1 MVIAG
6 FLGSGKTTLLNHLL
20 RNRAGVRIGA
30 VVNDFG
36 GIEVDAMALAGQVD
50 SMVSLGD
57 GCLCCAVDTE
67 DLDEV
72 LAKLANPS
80 VGIDLIVIEASGL
93 AEPETLIRMVLAS
106 ADERIVYG
114 GLVEVVDAAEFD
126 DTRARHPELARHVR
140 AADLVVLNKTDR
152 VGEEREHALLGELA
166 VLSPGTPVL
175 RAEHGRIDP
184 ELFFDREPVGG
195 EPDRVRQLTFED
207 LLLEQDQTQ
216 QHAHTA
222 YESLDFES
230 DVPLSPRRFMALMDG
245 RPGGLYRMKGQVYF
259 GADGT
264 RQKWLAHSVGG
275 FLRFAPERWGSGEPR
290 RTRLVLIGSGID
302 TEALRAG
309 LLACQ
314 GPAADEA
321 GPSSMW
327 CVLRY
332 VDEPADPDTGHDP
345 DADHDPDHA
354 VDPAMADDALDESE
368 LGASHG
374 ELTN

>member
-80 VGIDLIVIEASGL
+80 VAIDLIVIEASGL
-93 AEPETLIRMVLAS
+93 AEPETLIKMVLAS
-106 ADERIVYG
+106 ADERIAYG

-126 DTRARHPELARHVR
+126 DTRTRHPELARHVR

-152 VGEEREHALLGELA
+152 VGQEREHELLAELA
-166 VLSPGTPVL
+166 TLSPGTPVV

-184 ELFFDREPVGG
+184 ELFFDREPVG
-195 EPDRVRQLTFED
+195 EESDRMRQLTFED
-207 LLLEQDQTQ
+207 LLLEQDHGED
-216 QHAHTA
+216 HAHTA

-230 DVPLSPRRFMALMDG
+230 EVPLSPRRFMELMDG
-245 RPGGLYRMKGQVYF
+245 RPSGLYRMKGQVYF
-259 GADGT
+259 GADGVW
-264 RQKWLAHSVGG
+264 RKWLAHSVGG
-275 FLRFAPERWGSGEPR
+275 FLRFTPERWGRGESR

-314 GPAADEA
+314 GPAEDEA

-332 VDEPADPDTGHDP
+332 VDEPADPDPDP
-345 DADHDPDHA
+345 DPAA
-354 VDPAMADDALDESE
+354 VDPAADALDEDE
-368 LGASHG
+368 LTSSPG
-374 ELTN
+374 ELTS